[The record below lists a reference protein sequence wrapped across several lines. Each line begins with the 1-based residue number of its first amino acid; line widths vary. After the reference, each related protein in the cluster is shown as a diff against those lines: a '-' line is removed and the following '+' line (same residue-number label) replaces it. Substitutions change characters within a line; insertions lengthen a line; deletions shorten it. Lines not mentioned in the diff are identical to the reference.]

1 MRTIRVNVL
10 EDDVKLILDILEDE
24 EARCRTQIHVQDG
37 EYTEAAQKH
46 WIKRLEVVRKAKG
59 RVTAWRKLLR

>member
-1 MRTIRVNVL
+1 MKTARVNVF

-46 WIKRLEVVRKAKG
+46 WIKRLEVVRKAREK
-59 RVTAWRKLLR
+59 VTAWRKLLQ